1 MRIVSGM
8 EVREQ
13 EMLLVVSSL
22 KKLQEF
28 CKLCARKQGQRPVCI
43 LSVVSYWER
52 QLPESEGDPEGANSW
67 RLSQAGGWTALPQD
81 EKSPSLKVYPGGTAL
96 YLPHQAPL

>member
-43 LSVVSYWER
+43 LSVVSYWAR
-52 QLPESEGDPEGANSW
+52 QLPESEGDPEGANSC
-67 RLSQAGGWTALPQD
+67 RLSADSPPHGWAA
-81 EKSPSLKVYPGGTAL
+81 SPSLKGDLGSIPPSLLQKEVP
-96 YLPHQAPL
+96 P